1 MRTNFFLAMGLLT
14 CVGLSG
20 CDNAG
25 NNPTA
30 SAQTATPP
38 CDCQK
43 AAAAPAEAT
52 PARRTHRQTWD
63 RSSYAHHEYGESDR
77 YPSASS
83 SRTYYQSESEDH
95 SYDQS
100 EFDDRSGY
108 DDRSDYREEA
118 ENSDRNG
125 GGFWI
130 DGYGRRHY
138 YAAAVAAA
146 QPPDDR
152 VRRDPW
158 RGYDETYDDD
168 KDR

>member
-1 MRTNFFLAMGLLT
+1 MRANFFLAIGLLI

-30 SAQTATPP
+30 ATQAVAPP

-52 PARRTHRQTWD
+52 PARRAHRQTWD
-63 RSSYAHHEYGESDR
+63 RSSYAHHEYSESER

-83 SRTYYQSESEDH
+83 SRTYYQSES
-95 SYDQS
+95 
-100 EFDDRSGY
+100 DDRSGY

-125 GGFWI
+125 GDVWI